1 MTHILHPARR
11 RSLVGASLAA
21 LMTVGMV
28 APASAQ
34 AAPSAQIATSS
45 TATSSAAASSAA
57 ASSVPAPLTASASL
71 ASLSTLASGRASWSA
86 GQAAAN
92 RALSQVG
99 SRYQWGATG
108 SWAYDCSGLTSTSW
122 AAAGVTIP
130 RTSRAQS
137 NATRSISRSNLQP
150 GDLVFF
156 GSPVRHVEMYVGNGR
171 LVGASASQGRV
182 ATSQLDRRSNIVG
195 YGRP

>member
-45 TATSSAAASSAA
+45 TATSSAA

>member
-1 MTHILHPARR
+1 MSHILHPARR
-11 RSLVGASLAA
+11 RSLVAAGFAA

-34 AAPSAQIATSS
+34 AAPSAQVATSQV
-45 TATSSAAASSAA
+45 ATSSAS
-57 ASSVPAPLTASASL
+57 APLTASASL
-71 ASLSTLASGRASWSA
+71 ASLTTLASGRSSWST

-156 GSPVRHVEMYVGNGR
+156 GSPVRHVEMYVGDGR
-171 LVGASASQGRV
+171 LVGASSSKGRV
-182 ATSQLDRRSNIVG
+182 ATSQLRYRSNIVG

>member
-1 MTHILHPARR
+1 MSHILHPARR
-11 RSLVGASLAA
+11 RSLVAASFAA

-34 AAPSAQIATSS
+34 AAPSAQVATSQV
-45 TATSSAAASSAA
+45 ATSSA
-57 ASSVPAPLTASASL
+57 PAPLTASASL
-71 ASLSTLASGRASWSA
+71 ASLTTLASGRASWST

-99 SRYQWGATG
+99 ARYQWGATG

-156 GSPVRHVEMYVGNGR
+156 GSPVRHVEMYVGDGR
-171 LVGASASQGRV
+171 LVGASSSQGRV
-182 ATSQLDRRSNIVG
+182 ATSQLRYRSNIVG